1 MSDVTPSSASDIE
14 KAGVKEAH
22 HEHVEVHSE
31 QNTALRIDG
40 DDEDHMHE
48 PPVRLPQNVTQ
59 SLLELTFHA
68 R

>member
-1 MSDVTPSSASDIE
+1 MADTPSSASDLE

-22 HEHVEVHSE
+22 HEHAEVHDKQLSS
-31 QNTALRIDG
+31 ALRIDG

-48 PPVRLPQNVTQ
+48 PPVRPL
-59 SLLELTFHA
+59 SGLELNTNSS